1 MAYKKHDRKA
11 YQFYIFNLKNRKI
24 IEGFEY
30 REDANERKKEYTQS
44 DLKVYT
50 RTYLER
56 IKVDPSFNKSWGS
69 DRSLGKVKNY
79 PVQKE
84 VVLYGDFRKD
94 IQIPEIKVRFNKG
107 KVFDKINN
115 SASTAAFLKRV
126 YGRSIDLQEHFVLLL
141 FDNSLNIIGYYKHT
155 VGTPVSTLA
164 DIPMLIGVALKAMAR
179 SIIVSHNHPS
189 GNPKPSQADID
200 LTKQINKA
208 AKAVS
213 ISFLDHII
221 ITKNNGYT
229 SLADQGLMSLS
240 GLGNVNPAKIE
251 DELRFEVFQQLKKA
265 SENPGMTPNISKL
278 LKTKS
283 GYEWME
289 RRIIQ
294 MMINDS
300 ITASACIPQ
309 IESEL

>member
-1 MAYKKHDRKA
+1 MANKKYNQKA
-11 YQFYIFNLKNRKI
+11 YQFYIFSIKNHKI

-30 REDANERKKEYTQS
+30 KEDAKERCKEISRQDS
-44 DLKVYT
+44 KVYT
-50 RTYLER
+50 GAYLKRTG
-56 IKVDPSFNKSWGS
+56 FNPENNKNWGT
-69 DRSLGKVKNY
+69 DKNLGKVKPY
-79 PVQKE
+79 PIQKE
-84 VVLYGDFRKD
+84 VVLYGDFRKN
-94 IQIPEIKVRFNKG
+94 IQIPEIKVRYNKG

-126 YGRSIDLQEHFVLLL
+126 FGRSIDIQEHFVLLL
-141 FDNSLNIIGYYKHT
+141 FDNSLNIMGYYKHT

-179 SIIVSHNHPS
+179 SIIISHNHPS

-200 LTKQINKA
+200 LTKQVFKA
-208 AKAVS
+208 AKTVN
-213 ISFLDHII
+213 INCLDHII

-240 GLGNVNPAKIE
+240 GLGSVKSNKIE
-251 DELRFEVFQQLKKA
+251 DELRQEVFNQLSKSSK
-265 SENPGMTPNISKL
+265 NPKLTPKISALIKD
-278 LKTKS
+278 KS

-294 MMINDS
+294 MMIIDG
-300 ITASACIPQ
+300 ITTSACIPQ

>member
-1 MAYKKHDRKA
+1 MTYKKHDRKV
-11 YQFYIFNLKNRKI
+11 YKYYIINPFSRLI
-24 IEGFEY
+24 LEGFEFK
-30 REDANERKKEYTQS
+30 EDAEERRKDISRQGLT
-44 DLKVYT
+44 VYT
-50 RTYLER
+50 RAYLKR
-56 IKVDPSFNKSWGS
+56 MKVDPSINKNWGS
-69 DRSLGKVKNY
+69 DKPLGKVKNY

-94 IQIPEIKVRFNKG
+94 IQIPEIKVRYNKG

-115 SASTAAFLKRV
+115 SNSTAEFLRRV

-141 FDNSLNIIGYYKHT
+141 FDNSLNVMGYYKHT

-164 DIPMLIGVALKAMAR
+164 DIPMLLGIALKAMAR

-208 AKAVS
+208 AKTVN

-240 GLGNVNPAKIE
+240 GLGNVKPNKLE
-251 DELRFEVFQQLKKA
+251 NELRQEVFQQLKKA
-265 SENPGMTPNISKL
+265 AENPKLTPEISALIKD
-278 LKTKS
+278 KS

-294 MMINDS
+294 MMISDS